1 MKTDSKKQGIGQFV
15 SGSIVLTLSNV
26 IIKAANF
33 LFLPLYTRYLSSEEL
48 GISDLISNLT
58 AFIAPLLIW
67 GFDSAFS
74 AFYYDEDSDV
84 HRERVFNTAFFFFLR

>member
-33 LFLPLYTRYLSSEEL
+33 LFLPLYTRYLS
-48 GISDLISNLT
+48 
-58 AFIAPLLIW
+58 
-67 GFDSAFS
+67 
-74 AFYYDEDSDV
+74 
-84 HRERVFNTAFFFFLR
+84 